1 MAYTF
6 GTAEIFTFAE
16 YITNSA
22 GIYITVSQRETLE
35 VSIIN
40 ERLPYLRKKSMSLP
54 LTPGVYLM
62 KNKKGEIIY
71 VGKAKALKNRVST
84 YFGSQNSLWIKVRR
98 MVENV
103 EDFDYILCDSEF
115 EALILECSLIKQHSP
130 KYNILRKDD
139 KGYHYIKITKNG
151 WKNFSAVK
159 QRLDDGAEYIGP
171 YNNSY
176 GITNAIDAAKK
187 IFMLPQCN
195 KVFPRDFKKSRPCL
209 NHFIGQCA
217 APCAGKMSEEAHS
230 EAVDQA
236 IDFIING
243 SGQAIEKLTQKMLE
257 ASENLEFEKAAK
269 IRDKINAIKKI
280 TEKQKVVAAS
290 VEEQDVFAT
299 VCSDSKACLSVLRFK
314 DSRLY
319 DSEHFIIDLPE
330 DMPEARYE
338 LIRSYYSMRDFVPRR
353 IAVDGEVEGSDLLS
367 EWLSSLA
374 KRKVSI
380 AVPQRGEQHSL
391 VEMCRSNAAQKLAVY
406 LGKTGKS
413 TAALDELGTLLG
425 LKAPPKFIESYD
437 ISHTAGTENVAGM
450 VVFKDGIPYKK
461 AYRRFKIKGFTGQD
475 DYASMAEVIERRILR
490 YFEEKDSGEGFGRL
504 PDLILLDG
512 GSGQVN
518 AVKPILD
525 KYNLD
530 IPLFGMVKDS
540 HHKTRAIALSGD
552 ELSLTSK
559 RSAFTLVS
567 TIQEEVHRYS
577 VEYHRSRRKN
587 SALSSTLTSIEGI
600 GESRCK
606 ALLRHFRT
614 VKAVSEASIDELAA
628 VKGMNKNAAKAVF
641 EAFHGQNNTDED

>member
-1 MAYTF
+1 M
-6 GTAEIFTFAE
+6 
-16 YITNSA
+16 
-22 GIYITVSQRETLE
+22 
-35 VSIIN
+35 N

-84 YFGSQNSLWIKVRR
+84 YFGSQNNHTVKVRR

-103 EDFDYILCDSEF
+103 EDFDYIMCDSEF
-115 EALILECSLIKQHSP
+115 EALVLECSLIKQHSP
-130 KYNILRKDD
+130 KYNILLKDD
-139 KGYHYIKITKNG
+139 KGYHYIKITSNG
-151 WKNFSAVK
+151 WKNIFAVK

-171 YNNSY
+171 YTNSF
-176 GITNAIDAAKK
+176 GISNAIDEAKK
-187 IFMLPQCN
+187 IFLLPQCS
-195 KVFPRDFKKSRPCL
+195 KVFPRDYNKSRPCL
-209 NHFIGQCA
+209 NFHIGQCS
-217 APCAGKMSEEAHS
+217 APCAGKITEKAHS
-230 EAVDQA
+230 EAIEQA

-243 SGQAIEKLTQKMLE
+243 SGKTIDALTQKMLD

-280 TEKQKVVAAS
+280 NEKQKVVAAS
-290 VEEQDVFAT
+290 VEEQDVFAV
-299 VCSDSKACLSVLRFK
+299 VCSENKACLSVIRFR

-319 DSEHFIIDLPE
+319 DTEHFIFDTPE
-330 DMPEARYE
+330 NLPEARHE

-353 IAVDGEVEGSDLLS
+353 IAVDGEVADSEVLS

-374 KRKVSI
+374 KRKVNI
-380 AVPQRGEQHSL
+380 ALPQRGEQHSL
-391 VEMCRSNAAQKLAVY
+391 MEMCRSNAAQKLGIY

-413 TAALDELGTLLG
+413 TAALDELATLLG
-425 LKAPPKFIESYD
+425 LKSTPEFIESYD
-437 ISHTAGTENVAGM
+437 ISHTAGSENVAGM
-450 VVFKDGIPYKK
+450 VVFKGGLPYKK
-461 AYRRFKIKGFTGQD
+461 SYRRFAIKGFSGQD

-490 YFEEKDSGEGFGRL
+490 YFEEKDTGEGFGRL

-518 AVKPILD
+518 AVRPVLE

-540 HHKTRAIALSGD
+540 HHKTRAIACSGD

-559 RSAFTLVS
+559 RAAFTLVS
-567 TIQEEVHRYS
+567 TIQEEVHRYAI
-577 VEYHRSRRKN
+577 EYHRSRRKKA
-587 SALSSTLTSIEGI
+587 SLSSTLTSIEGI

-606 ALLRHFRT
+606 ALLKHFKT
-614 VKAVSEASIDELAA
+614 VKAVSEASIDELSA
-628 VKGMNKNAAKAVF
+628 VKGMNKNAATAVF
-641 EAFHGQNNTDED
+641 EAFHGKNIDDDV

>member
-1 MAYTF
+1 M
-6 GTAEIFTFAE
+6 
-16 YITNSA
+16 
-22 GIYITVSQRETLE
+22 
-35 VSIIN
+35 N
-40 ERLPYLRKKSMSLP
+40 ERMPYLRKKSMSLP

-84 YFGSQNSLWIKVRR
+84 YFGSQNNHSVKVRR

-103 EDFDYILCDSEF
+103 EDFDYIMCDSEF
-115 EALILECSLIKQHSP
+115 EALVLECSLIKQHSP
-130 KYNILRKDD
+130 KYNILLKDD
-139 KGYHYIKITKNG
+139 KGYHYIKITSDG
-151 WKNFSAVK
+151 WKNILAVK

-171 YNNSY
+171 YTNSF
-176 GITNAIDAAKK
+176 GITNAVEEAKK
-187 IFMLPQCN
+187 IFLLPQCS
-195 KVFPRDFKKSRPCL
+195 KVFPRDYNKSRPCL
-209 NHFIGQCA
+209 NFHIGQCS
-217 APCAGKMSEEAHS
+217 APCAGKTTEKAHS
-230 EAVDQA
+230 EAIEQA

-243 SGQAIEKLTQKMLE
+243 SGKAIDALTEKMLE

-290 VEEQDVFAT
+290 VEEQDVFAV
-299 VCSDSKACLSVLRFK
+299 VCSENKACLSVIRFR

-319 DSEHFIIDLPE
+319 DTEHFIFDTPE
-330 DMPEARYE
+330 SLPEARHE

-353 IAVDGEVEGSDLLS
+353 IAVDGEVSDSELLC

-374 KRKVSI
+374 KRKVNI
-380 AVPQRGEQHSL
+380 VLPQRGEQHSL
-391 VEMCRSNAAQKLAVY
+391 MEMCRSNAAQKLGIY

-413 TAALDELGTLLG
+413 TAALDELATLLG
-425 LKAPPKFIESYD
+425 LKSTPEFIESYD
-437 ISHTAGTENVAGM
+437 ISHTAGSENVAGM
-450 VVFKDGIPYKK
+450 VVFKGGLPYKK
-461 AYRRFKIKGFTGQD
+461 AYRRFAIKGFSGQD

-490 YFEEKDSGEGFGRL
+490 YFEEKETGEGFGKL

-518 AVKPILD
+518 AVKPVLD

-540 HHKTRAIALSGD
+540 HHRTRAIACSGD

-559 RSAFTLVS
+559 RAAFTLVS

-577 VEYHRSRRKN
+577 VEYHRSRRKKT
-587 SALSSTLTSIEGI
+587 SLSSTLTSIEGI

-606 ALLRHFRT
+606 ALLKHFRT
-614 VKAVSEASIDELAA
+614 VKAVSEASIDELSA

-641 EAFHGQNNTDED
+641 EAFHGQNTDKDS